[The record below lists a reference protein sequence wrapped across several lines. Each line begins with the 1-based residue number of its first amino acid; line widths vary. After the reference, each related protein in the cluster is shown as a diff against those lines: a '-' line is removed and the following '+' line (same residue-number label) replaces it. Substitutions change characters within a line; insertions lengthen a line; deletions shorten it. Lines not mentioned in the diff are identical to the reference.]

1 MAQWLETPAI
11 VVAVVAVLT
20 ILWKAAHWKGT
31 VDEHRKTMDE
41 HRGTVAS
48 FMKEVGEH
56 RKTMDE
62 HRGTVTSF
70 MKGVDEHRK
79 TMDEHRKTMDEH
91 RGTVTSFMQEIR
103 DKVDRIFE
111 RLPPMSA
118 MGGSPLRLTDF
129 GERISEWLD
138 AGAWAADLAP
148 RLRGRVEGKAP
159 FEVDR
164 FSREYVHGD
173 EIGPEWTRRIAACAY
188 EFGADESGVFDVLRI
203 VLRDELL
210 ALLGHESKPPA

>member
-20 ILWKAAHWKGT
+20 ILWKAAHWKGM

-70 MKGVDEHRK
+70 MQEVGEHRK
-79 TMDEHRKTMDEH
+79 
-91 RGTVTSFMQEIR
+91 TVTSFMKEIR

-111 RLPPMSA
+111 RLPPVPVAGMS
-118 MGGSPLRLTDF
+118 PRRLTDF
-129 GERISEWLD
+129 GEKIS
-138 AGAWAADLAP
+138 ASIAAKAWAADLAP
-148 RLRGRVEGKAP
+148 KLRSRVEGKAP

-164 FSREYVHGD
+164 FSHEYVHGD
-173 EIGPEWTRRIAACAY
+173 EIGPEWARRVAACAY
-188 EFGADESGVFDVLRI
+188 EFGTDAAGVLDVLQV

-210 ALLGHESKPPA
+210 ALLGHESRPPA